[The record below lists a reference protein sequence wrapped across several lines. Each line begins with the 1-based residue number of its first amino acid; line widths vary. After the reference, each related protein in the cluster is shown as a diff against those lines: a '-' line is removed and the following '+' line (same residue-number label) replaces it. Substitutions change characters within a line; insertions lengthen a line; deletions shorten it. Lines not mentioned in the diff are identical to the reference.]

1 MKRII
6 LLAAFLLPILFYTF
20 IVVSNNAVAGR
31 LERAL
36 LRCQLPPEAELL
48 DSISVAGKTD
58 GNGNGMQYAGYI
70 LLRCDL
76 DQAALQAWYD
86 SRLESGQLSPGE
98 DVWVERQEQ
107 PVIDEYHNLR
117 FRRFDE
123 NATCY
128 RVVLCKE
135 IVAGFERSLWES
147 LLNCD
152 IRGH

>member
-6 LLAAFLLPILFYTF
+6 LLATFLLPILFYTCV
-20 IVVSNNAVAGR
+20 VVSNNVLADR

-48 DSISVAGKTD
+48 DSISVAGKTS
-58 GNGNGMQYAGYI
+58 GNGNGMQYSGYI

-86 SRLESGQLSPGE
+86 SRLEGGQLSPGE
-98 DVWVERQEQ
+98 EVWVARQES
-107 PVIDEYHNLR
+107 PVIDEYHDIR

-123 NATCY
+123 NAACY
-128 RVVLCKE
+128 RVELYTE

-152 IRGH
+152 LRGH